1 MYYSVINLIY
11 MFLGMDK
18 KYICNSCI
26 NNVFKFVFVI
36 FNFVFKILLKNFFLL
51 IKKMIYCLFLI
62 SIYYIGYVSL
72 KVLFNFI
79 IRKYI

>member
-1 MYYSVINLIY
+1 MYCSVINLVY

-51 IKKMIYCLFLI
+51 IKKYDLLFI
-62 SIYYIGYVSL
+62 F
-72 KVLFNFI
+72 K
-79 IRKYI
+79 KYLLYWLCKFKSFV